1 MSSSIVDSMMFVC
14 KDNESICHMVNKVS
28 AMYGEWQKRKDAD
41 VWRIVTKNNE
51 WIWFVTPQVLYPTDQ
66 FRGWRVKLCF
76 IQDECYTKE
85 INDVCVVHMR
95 NIMEGGLTGW
105 IEPQIFTLCKS

>member
-1 MSSSIVDSMMFVC
+1 MNSVIVDSMMFVC
-14 KDNESICHMVNKVS
+14 KDDESIRCMIDKVC
-28 AMYGEWQKRKDAD
+28 AMYN
-41 VWRIVTKNNE
+41 VWKKSKIHDGIWSIITKNNE
-51 WIWFVTPQVLYPTDQ
+51 HIWFIKSEVLYPVDQ

-85 INDVCVVHMR
+85 INKICLPHIH

-105 IEPQIFTLCKS
+105 IEPQIFEVRN

>member
-14 KDNESICHMVNKVS
+14 KDNELICHMINKVS
-28 AMYGEWQKRKDAD
+28 AIYGEWKKWKNKD
-41 VWRIVTKNNE
+41 VWHMVTKNNE
-51 WIWFVTPQVLYPTDQ
+51 WIWFVTPKVLYPTDQ

-85 INDVCVVHMR
+85 INDICIVHMR
-95 NIMEGGLTGW
+95 NVMEGGLTGW
-105 IEPQIFTLCKS
+105 IESQIFTLYKS